1 MIMSIMEKNTFSK
14 KEPPHPLKEGEVVQG
29 KVIGVGKSAIYVD
42 LAPFGT
48 GIIYGKEFKEAKDAL
63 KSLEIG
69 DKISAK
75 IVGLETEDGFVEL
88 SVREATQQIAWSE
101 IKDKR
106 EKDEIIKVKIL
117 GANKGGLLTKVFG
130 IQAFLPVSQLSPSNY
145 PRVED
150 GNSTK
155 ILQELQKFIGE
166 EMEVKILNFSPKE
179 EKLILS
185 EKAKIADEIK
195 SALEKYKVG
204 DIIEGKI
211 TGISSFGAFIK
222 FGGKNALEGLI
233 HISELDWKLI
243 QDPAEVVKVG
253 QKVKA
258 KIINVDNDRVFLSL
272 KALKK
277 DPWEDIEK
285 KFKKG
290 DIIKGEV
297 VQFRPF
303 GALIQLTS
311 DIQGLVHISEFSS
324 HQKMESVLKLGKK
337 YNFKIS
343 LVNPRE
349 RKIVLKLIEKS

>member
-1 MIMSIMEKNTFSK
+1 MKKKIVQK
-14 KEPPHPLKEGEVVQG
+14 KELPHPLKEGEVAQG

-42 LAPFGT
+42 LGPFGT
-48 GIIYGKEFKEAKDAL
+48 GVIYGREFKEAKDTL
-63 KSLEIG
+63 KSLKIG

-75 IVGLETEDGFVEL
+75 VVDLETEDGFVEL
-88 SVREATQQIAWSE
+88 SVREATQQMAWEE
-101 IKDKR
+101 IK
-106 EKDEIIKVKIL
+106 EKKEKNEIVKVRIL
-117 GANKGGLLTKVFG
+117 GANKGGLLTKIFG

-150 GNSTK
+150 GDSTK

-166 EMEVKILNFSPKE
+166 EMEVKILDFSPKE
-179 EKLILS
+179 GKLILS
-185 EKAKIADEIK
+185 EKAKIANDIK
-195 SALEKYKVG
+195 SALEKYKIG
-204 DIIEGKI
+204 DIIEGEI

-222 FGGKNALEGLI
+222 FGGKDTLEGLI

-258 KIINVDNDRVFLSL
+258 KIINIDNDRVFLSL

-277 DPWEDIEK
+277 DPWEGIEK

-290 DIIKGEV
+290 DIIKGKV
-297 VQFRPF
+297 AQFRSF
-303 GALIQLTS
+303 GALIQITP

-324 HQKMESVLKLGKK
+324 HQKMESTLELGKK

-343 LVNPRE
+343 LVNPEE
-349 RKIVLKLIEKS
+349 RKIVLKLTDKS